1 MEFTINNSGLKRIE
15 QFCEKLSKTS
25 VKIGVLNNPKQAK
38 KAYRNE
44 YGVVSANIPPRSNVQ
59 FPIEENI
66 GYILDKVSFKEFK
79 EEEIQKSA
87 EEMGKAGVYCI
98 QKAFDTKGYG
108 TWRDNS
114 PITIAIKG
122 RNEPLVDTGELRKSY
137 SYEVINEKAS

>member
-1 MEFTINNSGLKRIE
+1 MEFTINDSGLKNLE
-15 QFCEKLSKTS
+15 SFCDKLSKTS
-25 VKIGVLNNPKQAK
+25 IKIGVLNNPKQAK

-66 GYILDKVSFKEFK
+66 GYILKDVNFKDFTD
-79 EEEIQKSA
+79 EEIRTNANSIGDNGL
-87 EEMGKAGVYCI
+87 ECI

-108 TWRDNS
+108 TWADNS
-114 PITIAIKG
+114 PVTIAIKG